1 MTRPPPAPAHP
12 GEPASPALGRHRPAA
27 SAPQTLTEPDPPV
40 PDPPAPAL
48 TEPEPRAAARLTAL
62 LLLCCALVSGWGVW
76 GALRPPLQPV
86 TVTREALPLP
96 AESERTAAVYPM
108 TGSITP
114 LISGRLNLNTASDE
128 QLQALPGIGP
138 ALAGRIREARP
149 LRGLDDLDAVRGIG
163 PVLLERLGP
172 LVSF

>member
-1 MTRPPPAPAHP
+1 MTRSSSTSLDTGERPP
-12 GEPASPALGRHRPAA
+12 SLGRHRPAA
-27 SAPQTLTEPDPPV
+27 PAPLVVAPETPPEPAPV
-40 PDPPAPAL
+40 P
-48 TEPEPRAAARLTAL
+48 PEPRAAARLTAL
-62 LLLCCALVSGWGVW
+62 LLLCCALVAGWGVL
-76 GALRPPLQPV
+76 GALRPPLHPV

-96 AESERTAAVYPM
+96 AESERTAAVYPT

-114 LISGRLNLNTASDE
+114 LISGRLNLNTATDE